1 MKKAILTVI
10 IIIGLFHLIW
20 YAGSC
25 AYQRRGLPDKK
36 EAKEYQ
42 EKFLKKMNI
51 AIDTGKMEETDIDAN
66 GLTLHLTIFP
76 VGKNAPSLVFMP
88 GTMCYAQLYIEFMYK
103 MYRQGFNVVGV
114 DMRGHG
120 MSGGLRGN
128 YDINDLLDDMQA
140 GIKYTRERFGGKVA
154 IAGSSQGG
162 IVAFYT
168 AARDDSIAAAVCHN
182 LADLNGK
189 ENLVLTRVRMP
200 QCLVPVA
207 GFLAGVY
214 KNYSIPVS
222 LYLDLEKEHTKDG
235 QTIKTLAKEDPR
247 MVYWITIKSLG
258 SLMRT
263 DLARPVEKIKVPV
276 MLLYSDGDTIFPQ
289 AYVESVYNRLTC
301 KKNSL
306 LLKNTDHMIATN
318 HVDRIIAPV
327 SAWLKEIMR

>member
-1 MKKAILTVI
+1 MKKT
-10 IIIGLFHLIW
+10 IIGAIVIVVLFHVVW

-25 AYQRRGLPDKK
+25 AYQRSGLPDSK

-42 EKFLKKMNI
+42 AQFLKKINI
-51 AIDTGKMEETDIDAN
+51 VIDTKKMEEIDINAN
-66 GLTLHLTIFP
+66 GYTLHLTVFP
-76 VGKNAPSLVFMP
+76 VGKNAPSLVFIP

-103 MYRQGFNVVGV
+103 MHRQGFNVVGV

-120 MSGGLRGN
+120 MSSGLRGN
-128 YDINDLLDDMQA
+128 YDINGLVDDLLA
-140 GIKYTRERFGGKVA
+140 GVKYARERFGGRVA

-162 IVAFYT
+162 IAAFYA

-222 LYLDLEKEHTKDG
+222 LYLDLEKERAKDG
-235 QTIKTLAKEDPR
+235 RTIKALAKEDPQ
-247 MVYWITIKSLG
+247 MVYWISIKSLG

-263 DLARPVEKIKVPV
+263 DLAKPVEAIRVPV
-276 MLLYSDGDTIFPQ
+276 MMLYSDGDTIFPQ
-289 AYVESVYNRLTC
+289 AYVESIYNRLTC
-301 KKNSL
+301 RKNSL
-306 LLKNTDHMIATN
+306 LLKDTDHMIATN
-318 HVDRIIAPV
+318 HVDRIVPATA
-327 SAWLKEIMR
+327 AWLKEVMR